1 MDADELRPAHVEGE
15 AGHHVDRVGA
25 ADTDR
30 DHAEPARVRRVAV
43 GADHHPARE
52 RVVLEHD
59 LVDDPRSG
67 LPEADAVSRRDGAQ
81 EVVDLVV
88 HGQRDLEVD
97 ARAFLR
103 LDQVIA
109 VDRRR
114 CGDFV
119 EARGHE
125 LEQRHLR
132 GGVLHRDAV
141 GAEVGV
147 GAPAFELLGL
157 GIAEVVHQ
165 DLLGKGEGTAEAP
178 TPDGSAVGEG
188 RIHAPHQLDRRLRSH
203 SHVWPPFSARRL
215 LTRFSM

>member
-1 MDADELRPAHVEGE
+1 MIP
-15 AGHHVDRVGA
+15 
-25 ADTDR
+25 
-30 DHAEPARVRRVAV
+30 
-43 GADHHPARE
+43 
-52 RVVLEHD
+52 
-59 LVDDPRSG
+59 DPG
-67 LPEADAVSRRDGAQ
+67 FQKPMPYSRRDGAQ

-88 HGQRDLEVD
+88 HGQRDLEID
-97 ARAFLR
+97 ARALLR

-119 EARGHE
+119 EAHGHE

-165 DLLGKGEGTAEAP
+165 DLLGEGEGTAEAAA
-178 TPDGSAVGEG
+178 PDGSAVGEG

-203 SHVWPPFSARRL
+203 SHVWPPFLARRL